1 LIGIARGNY
10 DKQKTVVA
18 ISDPTHCSS
27 SRLAQALRMWL
38 AFSGVSQRDL
48 AKAIKASPSSI
59 TRFMDGKD
67 MDAATTL
74 RLFQWMLE
82 RPNDCQ

>member
-1 LIGIARGNY
+1 MN
-10 DKQKTVVA
+10 QMKTVVA

-27 SRLAQALRMWL
+27 SRLAQALKMYL
-38 AFSGVSQRDL
+38 AFSGISQRDL
-48 AKAIKASPSSI
+48 AKAINASPSSI
-59 TRFMDGKD
+59 TRWMNGKD

-82 RPNDCQ
+82 RPNDCK